1 MKYRITSN
9 SFIFFICTMC
19 MIILCAPALALSEE
33 TEPKV
38 FSDIALFV
46 SKNIRPYIEAADS
59 IRSRFDQALDA
70 DVQVF
75 MLDRY
80 ADKAKSDLADRLVA
94 EGNIGLVVAVGPEA
108 AAFVWKTFT
117 DERILKIYSII
128 LNPQKVIDFKASV
141 QGISLNIPPFHQLKM
156 MQQGFPSV
164 KRIGIFYDPANNAG
178 FFNEAVVAASTLG
191 LQIVSL
197 SVSSKKQIPK
207 RLQQCWQAVD
217 CIWLIPDRTVISESI
232 ALHIIKQAV
241 LNKVPVVGYNQFFY
255 ESGAAMAFVFDYKAL
270 GRQTADLAIDM
281 LRHKDVVNNRVPVFQ
296 TWLNKAVLEKL
307 EIVFSKPLISSITF
321 GP

>member
-1 MKYRITSN
+1 
-9 SFIFFICTMC
+9 
-19 MIILCAPALALSEE
+19 MIILCTPVLAVSEE
-33 TEPKV
+33 TEPKA
-38 FSDIALFV
+38 FPSIALFI
-46 SKNIRPYIEAADS
+46 SKNIRPYVEAADG
-59 IRSRFDQALDA
+59 IRSRFDQTLDA

-108 AAFVWKTFT
+108 AAFVWKKFT
-117 DERILKIYSII
+117 DERFLKIYSII
-128 LNPQKVIDFKASV
+128 LNPQKVIATKASEP
-141 QGISLNIPPFHQLKM
+141 GISLNIPPFHQLKRM
-156 MQQGFPSV
+156 HQGLPSV

-178 FFNEAVVAASTLG
+178 FFNEASVAASTLG
-191 LQIVSL
+191 LHLVPL

-207 RLQQCWQAVD
+207 RLQQCWQSVD

-232 ALHIIKQAV
+232 ALYIIKQAV
-241 LNKVPVVGYNQFFY
+241 LQRVPVVGYNQFFY
-255 ESGAAMAFVFDYKAL
+255 ESGAAMAFVFDYKSL

-281 LRHKDVVNNRVPVFQ
+281 LGHQDVVNERVPVFQ

-307 EIVFSKPLISSITF
+307 EIAFSQPLISPIMF